1 MSWTRRSPAVPAVL
15 LAALLA
21 LLSLLV
27 AAPAASAHE
36 ERPVTLPDGTGSV
49 PEYRKA
55 EPDLLV
61 CKTDRPDFE
70 RRTSAFPQ
78 ELRDRNLALFERCL
92 QTGYRHLQEAVD
104 AVDRPGM
111 NIAIL
116 PGLYEEEP
124 SLGKPTGSAP
134 RSRPRTPRSATR
146 SSATSSRWPAATT
159 RTSSPSS
166 ARRTSRSRAPAPRA
180 WTSSSTPSTRS

>member
-1 MSWTRRSPAVPAVL
+1 MSWTRRFPAVPAAL

-21 LLSLLV
+21 LLSLLA
-27 AAPAASAHE
+27 AAPAARAHE
-36 ERPVTLPDGTGSV
+36 ERPVTLPDGSGSV

-61 CKTDRPDFE
+61 CKTGRPDFE
-70 RRTSAFPQ
+70 RRISAFPE
-78 ELRDRNLALFERCL
+78 ELRQRNLALYERCEKS
-92 QTGYRHLQEAVD
+92 GYRHLQEAVD

-124 SLGKPTGSAP
+124 SLGKPRGSAP
-134 RSRPRTPRSATR
+134 R
-146 SSATSSRWPAATT
+146 
-159 RTSSPSS
+159 
-166 ARRTSRSRAPAPRA
+166 
-180 WTSSSTPSTRS
+180 